1 MLRNFM
7 LVAWRHLVRQPL
19 YSILNIL
26 GLAVGIAASLFIL
39 LYLNFELNFDEFH
52 EQKERLYRVETN
64 GLKLRTREMDV
75 DWQGVPRNL
84 GPLAREAFSEI
95 EEVVCFHQF
104 HSEGIINFDYEG
116 RVIGEEAVYV
126 VDSNL
131 FSALTL
137 ELVAGSQSHALHGP
151 NRLIISQDLAKRLF
165 GDSPAVGKVVT
176 TEMTHVRLNTPAN
189 YNLEITGVFKNLPPN
204 SHMEVEA
211 LLSADTDPWME
222 NYHFAHF
229 NTNTYFLLHPETDP
243 TEVAAKLTSL
253 YERHLDPDREPVL
266 LSARH
271 QLTPIT
277 AIHMQATGGPTYLYI
292 FGGVALLLLLIAMI
306 SYVNMVTAQASR
318 RSMEVGL
325 RKVLGSHRK
334 HLIGQFL
341 TESVVLSGLGLLLA
355 VGAVW
360 LCLDPINQLLD
371 LQLYARQL
379 LNPAVV
385 LGMLSIWFLLGILGG
400 SYPAFFL
407 SAFQPITVMKGH
419 KSRGVPIRRALV
431 AVQFMVVLFVLICTS
446 MIYEQLQFMRAKDLG
461 FDRDQMLQ
469 IGLEGTDAAEKYG
482 ILREQLLQHPG
493 ISAVSQSS
501 FMPGMSQMPRRPISA
516 EGSAGPEPQFV
527 HFGRIDDDFFETMG
541 IKLVAGRN
549 YAPEF
554 PADDTTAIIVN
565 EAFCRNFGIE
575 DPIGAR
581 IRFGDSGN
589 PNFETIV
596 GVVEDFHQSSLH
608 DPIASQIFFRAPG
621 LQVGVKLR
629 GDVPEAISFMQSK
642 WSGLFPDTPF
652 NYQFLNEGLD
662 RLYEADQ
669 IRGRIFFSLSLM
681 TLFIAF
687 LGLFGLAS
695 FVASQRDKELAI
707 RKIVGAKWTDL
718 VSLLTK
724 DFLWLVLLAAI
735 PAFIGAWFL
744 IKNWLADFAY
754 QVPIDFGLFA
764 MVLTF
769 TLVFVL
775 LITGLHAVRAASL
788 SPAEALKSE

>member
-1 MLRNFM
+1 M

-26 GLAVGIAASLFIL
+26 GLAVGIAACLFIL
-39 LYLNFELNFDEFH
+39 LYLDFELNFDAFH
-52 EQKERLYRVETN
+52 EHKDRLYRVETN

-84 GPLAREAFSEI
+84 GPLAREAFPEI

-104 HSEGIINFDYEG
+104 HSEGTINFDYEG
-116 RVIGEEAVYV
+116 QVIGEEAVYV

-131 FSALTL
+131 FSALTI
-137 ELVAGSQSHALHGP
+137 ELVEGSQVNALHGP
-151 NRLIISQDLAKRLF
+151 NRMIISQDLAKRLF
-165 GDSPAVGKVVT
+165 GDSPAVGKVVRT
-176 TEMTHVRLNTPAN
+176 KMTHVRLNTPAD
-189 YNLEITGVFKNLPPN
+189 YTLEISGVFKNLPPN

-211 LLSADTDPWME
+211 MLSAATDPWLQD
-222 NYHFAHF
+222 YHFAHF
-229 NTNTYFLLHPETDP
+229 NTSTYFLLHPETKP
-243 TEVAAKLTSL
+243 AELAAKLTSL

-277 AIHMQATGGPTYLYI
+277 AIHMEATGGPTYLYI

-325 RKVLGSHRK
+325 RKVLGSDRK

-341 TESVVLSGLGLLLA
+341 TESIVLSGLGLVLA
-355 VGAVW
+355 LGTVW
-360 LCLDPINQLLD
+360 LFLDPINELLN

-379 LNPAVV
+379 LNAQVIV
-385 LGMLSIWFLLGILGG
+385 GVLSIWFLLGVLGG

-407 SAFQPITVMKGH
+407 AAFQPITVMKGQ
-419 KSRGVPIRRALV
+419 KSRGVPVRRALV
-431 AVQFMVVLFVLICTS
+431 AVQFMVVLFVLICTGLV
-446 MIYEQLQFMRAKDLG
+446 YQQLQFMRAKDLG
-461 FDRDQMLQ
+461 FDRDQLLQ
-469 IGLEGTDAAEKYG
+469 FGLEGSDAVGKYTV
-482 ILREQLLQHPG
+482 LREQLLQHPG
-493 ISAVSQSS
+493 ISSVSQSS

-527 HFGRIDDDFFETMG
+527 HFGRIDDDFFATMG

-549 YAPEF
+549 YSPEF
-554 PADDTTAIIVN
+554 PADDTTAVIVN

-581 IRFGDSGN
+581 IRMGDSGN
-589 PNFETIV
+589 PNYETIV

-608 DPIASQIFFRAPG
+608 DPIASQLFFRATG
-621 LQVGVKLR
+621 LQVGVKLS
-629 GDVPEAISFMQSK
+629 GDVPEAIAYMQDK
-642 WSGLFPDTPF
+642 WSGLFPETPF
-652 NYQFLNEGLD
+652 SFQFLNEGLD
-662 RLYEADQ
+662 QLYEADQ
-669 IRGRIFFSLSLM
+669 IRGRIFFSLSIM

-718 VSLLTK
+718 VSLLTR
-724 DFLWLVLLAAI
+724 DFLLLVLLAAI

-754 QVPIDFGLFA
+754 QVPINYGLFLI
-764 MVLTF
+764 VLLF
-769 TLVFVL
+769 TLLFVL

-788 SPAEALKSE
+788 SPAEALKSD

>member
-52 EQKERLYRVETN
+52 QHKDRLYRVETN

-84 GPLAREAFSEI
+84 GPLAREAFPEI

-104 HSEGIINFDYEG
+104 HSEGVVNFDYEG

-137 ELVAGSQSHALHGP
+137 ELVTGSQSHALHGP
-151 NRLIISQDLAKRLF
+151 NRMIISQGLAKRLF
-165 GDSPAVGKVVT
+165 GDAPAVGKVVT
-176 TEMTHVRLNTPAN
+176 TEMTHVRLNAPAN
-189 YNLEITGVFKNLPPN
+189 YNIEITGVFKDLPPN

-211 LLSADTDPWME
+211 LLSADTDPWLE

-229 NTNTYFLLHPETDP
+229 NTSTYFLLHPQTQP
-243 TEVAAKLTSL
+243 AEVAAKLTSL

-271 QLTPIT
+271 RLTPIT

-292 FGGVALLLLLIAMI
+292 FGGVALLILLIAMI

-355 VGAVW
+355 LGTVW

-371 LQLYARQL
+371 LQLYAGQL
-379 LNPAVV
+379 LNSQVV
-385 LGMLSIWFLLGILGG
+385 MGMLSIWFLLGILGG

-419 KSRGVPIRRALV
+419 KSRAVPIRRALV
-431 AVQFMVVLFVLICTS
+431 AVQFTVVLFVLICTG
-446 MIYEQLQFMRAKDLG
+446 MIYQQLQFMRAKDLG
-461 FDRDQMLQ
+461 FDRDHMLQ
-469 IGLEGTDAAEKYG
+469 IGLDGTDAAEKYT
-482 ILREQLLQHPG
+482 ILREQLLQHPE

-549 YAPEF
+549 YAAEF
-554 PADDTTAIIVN
+554 PADDTTAVIVN

-581 IRFGDSGN
+581 IRMGDSGN

-608 DPIASQIFFRAPG
+608 DPIASQLFFRAPG
-621 LQVGVKLR
+621 LRVGVKLR
-629 GDVPEAISFMQSK
+629 GDVPDAISFIQNK
-642 WSGLFPDTPF
+642 WSGLFPDTPV

-669 IRGRIFFSLSLM
+669 IRGRMFFALSLM

-718 VSLLTK
+718 VSLLTI

-754 QVPIDFGLFA
+754 QVPIDFSLFV
-764 MVLTF
+764 MVLAF
-769 TLVFVL
+769 TLLFVL
-775 LITGLHAVRAASL
+775 LITGLQAVRAASL
-788 SPAEALKSE
+788 SPAEALKGE